1 MGGRRARTQECALTL
16 QYTLFYENMV
26 GVFMKNCRVH
36 VGDLYRKK
44 VMDVEMA
51 VSHALAPL
59 RA

>member
-1 MGGRRARTQECALTL
+1 
-16 QYTLFYENMV
+16 
-26 GVFMKNCRVH
+26 MKNCRVY